1 MAIITPSISLK
12 QATAAA
18 WLASLDNAG
27 GQATI
32 EVYTGTK
39 PAGPDTD
46 ISAQITAG
54 TIKLLGTGTCSTTTA
69 TVTTVGDVVTLV
81 FNAITADASADNTGT
96 ATWARIKNDSGT
108 PKIDVDVSNVGG
120 GGFFQMN
127 TTSVVAGGP
136 LNFASLSIVF

>member
-1 MAIITPSISLK
+1 MQIIPSISLK

-18 WLASLDNAG
+18 WLAALDSAA

-69 TVTTVGDVVTLV
+69 TITTVGDVVTLV
-81 FNAITADASADNTGT
+81 FNAITADASADDTGT
-96 ATWARIKNDSGT
+96 ATWARIKNDSGVA
-108 PKIDVDVSNVGG
+108 KIDVDVSNTGG

-127 TTSVVAGGP
+127 TISVVAGGP
-136 LNFASLSIVF
+136 LNFASLSIIF

>member
-1 MAIITPSISLK
+1 MQITPSISLK

-18 WLASLDNAG
+18 WLAALDSAS

-39 PAGPDTD
+39 PAGPDT
-46 ISAQITAG
+46 AITSQV
-54 TIKLLGTGTCSTTTA
+54 LLGTGTCSTTTA

-81 FNAITADASADNTGT
+81 FNAITADASADATGT
-96 ATWARIKNDSGT
+96 ATWARIKNDSGVA
-108 PKIDVDVSNVGG
+108 KIDVDVSNTGG

-136 LNFASLSIVF
+136 LNFASLSIIF